1 MRNIKLIIEYDG
13 TNYAGWQ
20 KQNNAVTVQEV
31 VEKAIKRITKEN
43 VKLIG
48 SSRTDTGVHAKGFVA
63 NFYTECR
70 IPDEKIRD
78 AVNSKLPYD
87 IVILSSNRV
96 DKDFHARYNSMGKT
110 YVYTILNRRERA
122 AIDRNYMY
130 HYKGQLNIE
139 MMKQASRY
147 LLGKNDFSAFKNKGS
162 SVKTSVRTITDIK
175 IINKDD
181 IIKIYVTA
189 DGFLYNMVRII
200 VGTLIEAGI
209 GKIKP
214 EYIKEILES
223 KDRTKA
229 GKSAPP
235 QGLCLI
241 KVYY

>member
-1 MRNIKLIIEYDG
+1 VRNIKLIIEYDG

-20 KQNNAVTVQEV
+20 KQNNAVTIQEV
-31 VEKAIKRITKEN
+31 VEKAIKEITKED

-63 NFYTECR
+63 NFYTECK
-70 IPDEKIRD
+70 IPDEKIKD
-78 AVNSKLPYD
+78 AINSKLPDD
-87 IVILSSNRV
+87 IVILKSHRV
-96 DKDFHARYNSMGKT
+96 DEDFHARYNSAGKT

-139 MMKQASRY
+139 MMEQASKY
-147 LLGKNDFSAFKNKGS
+147 LLGTHDFSAFKNKGS
-162 SVKTSVRTITDIK
+162 SVRTSVRTISDIK
-175 IINKDD
+175 IINKDS

-200 VGTLIEAGI
+200 VGTLVEAGI

-214 EYIKEILES
+214 ECIKKILNS
-223 KDRTKA
+223 KDRTRA

-235 QGLCLI
+235 QGLCLM